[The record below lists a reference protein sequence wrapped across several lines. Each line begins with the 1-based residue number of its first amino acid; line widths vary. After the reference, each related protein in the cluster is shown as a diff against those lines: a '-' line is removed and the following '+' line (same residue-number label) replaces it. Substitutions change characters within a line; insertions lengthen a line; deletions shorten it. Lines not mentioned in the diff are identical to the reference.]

1 MFRVLL
7 IIGGVLV
14 FAIRATGLSLE
25 DPNNFDIIGDT
36 TSTES
41 ITNASR
47 SVSFQQKRN
56 LHGGIMT
63 IIFMVLFPIGAL
75 SMHLPLKIRIVPYIH
90 APIQIISVLLTILA
104 VAMGISLTNE
114 LEFWNP
120 LRAHVVVGILATG
133 TVLFIQPALGIVQ
146 HRYFERA
153 RFGYVNSNI
162 FGVVHR
168 WVGRGAIV
176 LGMFNSG
183 LGFQLVGVGTNV
195 QKGAL
200 IRNFA
205 LMGVFISLWFSVV
218 LVGFLKGR
226 RERREWAEVEEV
238 EEAGMVEAISVP
250 PP

>member
-1 MFRVLL
+1 
-7 IIGGVLV
+7 
-14 FAIRATGLSLE
+14 
-25 DPNNFDIIGDT
+25 
-36 TSTES
+36 
-41 ITNASR
+41 
-47 SVSFQQKRN
+47 
-56 LHGGIMT
+56 MT